1 MKVDTS
7 HRLLLTL
14 RVSIFEHS
22 DLSFTKKAAKT
33 KKEYF
38 SSFSDRTDARAHRQV
53 VLLHKKDISC
63 T

>member
-1 MKVDTS
+1 MKVETS
-7 HRLLLTL
+7 HLLLTL

-38 SSFSDRTDARAHRQV
+38 LHFQTEQTRAHTDV

>member
-7 HRLLLTL
+7 HLLLTL

-22 DLSFTKKAAKT
+22 DLLKTKKAAKT

-38 SSFSDRTDARAHRQV
+38 FIFRQNRRARTDV
-53 VLLHKKDISC
+53 VLIHKKDISC

>member
-1 MKVDTS
+1 MKVETS
-7 HRLLLTL
+7 HLLLTL

-38 SSFSDRTDARAHRQV
+38 LHFSDRTDARAHRR
-53 VLLHKKDISC
+53 S
-63 T
+63 TNTT

>member
-1 MKVDTS
+1 MKVETS
-7 HRLLLTL
+7 HLLLTL

-38 SSFSDRTDARAHRQV
+38 SSFSDRTNTRAHRQV